1 MIGLAAEQLH
11 RDFLRMARMIHC
23 LRGFINPSGPGR
35 MKDLAAAIQM
45 RILIV
50 DESSRF
56 RQELAQML
64 RARWPEANLEEW
76 DPRRGGPGTALAGGD
91 CDAVLLE
98 ARPAGGDGLA
108 WLAQFRG
115 LANAPPV
122 VLVADQGDSH
132 AALQALK
139 AGAADFV
146 RKSGLTQQGLVRS
159 LEDAIRENE
168 IRRQEIAGMHTP
180 FARTIPLQ
188 LNRIGAPVSRPPVAI
203 PGYRTLRMI
212 GEGGMA
218 QVYLAERTRDGLQ
231 LVLKVLGPGL
241 RDNGTFLKRFEREYG
256 LIASLENEYVARI
269 YDHGFSGEHPYI
281 AMEYLSG
288 GTLAARILEGMTSL
302 AALRLTSQIAK
313 ALDAIH
319 SRDIVHRDLK
329 PQNIMFRENG
339 RPVIVDFGLAKDLDS
354 TLNLTV
360 QGEVMATPRY
370 MSPEQCMGRP
380 ADARS
385 DLYSLG
391 AIFYEMIA
399 GHKLFGDEGPAG
411 LIHQHVHGDIPLLP
425 PHLAGYQTILDR
437 LLAKNPDE
445 RFQSARELFATIA
458 V

>member
-1 MIGLAAEQLH
+1 
-11 RDFLRMARMIHC
+11 
-23 LRGFINPSGPGR
+23 
-35 MKDLAAAIQM
+35 
-45 RILIV
+45 
-50 DESSRF
+50 
-56 RQELAQML
+56 
-64 RARWPEANLEEW
+64 
-76 DPRRGGPGTALAGGD
+76 
-91 CDAVLLE
+91 
-98 ARPAGGDGLA
+98 
-108 WLAQFRG
+108 
-115 LANAPPV
+115 
-122 VLVADQGDSH
+122 
-132 AALQALK
+132 
-139 AGAADFV
+139 
-146 RKSGLTQQGLVRS
+146 
-159 LEDAIRENE
+159 
-168 IRRQEIAGMHTP
+168 
-180 FARTIPLQ
+180 
-188 LNRIGAPVSRPPVAI
+188 VAI

-218 QVYLAERTRDGLQ
+218 QVYLAERVRDGVQ
-231 LVLKVLGPGL
+231 LVLKVLGPGM
-241 RDNGTFLKRFEREYG
+241 RNSGTFLKRFEREYG

-269 YDHGFSGEHPYI
+269 YDHGFSGDHPYI

-329 PQNIMFRENG
+329 PQNIMFRDNG

-399 GHKLFGDEGPAG
+399 GRKLFGDEGPAG
-411 LIHQHVHGDIPLLP
+411 LIHQHVHGAIPVLP
-425 PHLAGYQTILDR
+425 PHLAGYQTIIDR
-437 LLAKNPDE
+437 LLAKNPDD

>member
-1 MIGLAAEQLH
+1 MH
-11 RDFLRMARMIHC
+11 F
-23 LRGFINPSGPGR
+23 
-35 MKDLAAAIQM
+35 
-45 RILIV
+45 LIV
-50 DESSRF
+50 DESDDF
-56 RQELAQML
+56 RRTLVPML
-64 RARWPEANLEEW
+64 RERWPEARFDEW
-76 DPRRGGPGTALAGGD
+76 DPRRQGDPSGALAGAD
-91 CDAVLLE
+91 YAAVLLD
-98 ARPAGGDGLA
+98 ANPAGSDGLA
-108 WLAQFRG
+108 WLAKIRAHPG
-115 LANAPPV
+115 APPV
-122 VLVADQGDSH
+122 VLVADHGDSH
-132 AALQALK
+132 VAIQALK

-146 RKSGLTQQGLVRS
+146 RKTGLAPRALIRA
-159 LEDAIRENE
+159 LEDAIHEHE
-168 IRRQEIAGMHTP
+168 IRRLEIAGMHTP
-180 FARTIPLQ
+180 FSRTMPLQ
-188 LNRIGAPVSRPPVAI
+188 PNRIGAPLSGMPIAI

-218 QVYLAERTRDGLQ
+218 QVYLAERARDGQQ

-241 RDNGTFLKRFEREYG
+241 RSSGTFLQRFEREYS

-288 GTLAARILEGMTSL
+288 GTLAARIQEGMSSL

-319 SRDIVHRDLK
+319 AREIVHRDLK
-329 PQNIMFRENG
+329 PQNIMFRDSG

-354 TLNLTV
+354 TSNLTV

-370 MSPEQCMGRP
+370 MSPEQCLGKQ

-399 GHKLFGDEGPAG
+399 GQKLFGNEGPAD
-411 LIHQHVHGDIPLLP
+411 LIYQHVHGAIPLLP
-425 PHLAGYQTILDR
+425 AHLAGYQTIIDR
-437 LLAKNPDE
+437 LLAKDPDQ